1 MPAIQP
7 ALDIFDKFISIA
19 KELAK
24 LPQLVLPQY
33 RAAAQDLYEIAQK
46 LLTANEN
53 LSRWLYK
60 FLYFDF
66 RQQDARTKF
75 FDLMRDY
82 KTMKQGPEFRQLKFS
97 CGDIATIYYR
107 NIASKLGDWLS
118 DQTKLNEAQSMF
130 VALGDVDSDLVSFTY
145 DQVVTALDN
154 ALDDIEGRVEADAID
169 GAELRRLQAKA
180 DMKDITKR
188 LEAFAGALSEL
199 VVSFANIARA
209 PVTLGR
215 P

>member
-1 MPAIQP
+1 MPAIKP
-7 ALDIFDKFISIA
+7 ALETFDKFIEIA

-33 RAAAQDLYEIAQK
+33 QDAARDLYEIAQK

-66 RQQDARTKF
+66 RQSDARGKF
-75 FDLMRDY
+75 LELLRDY

-97 CGDIATIYYR
+97 CGDIAAIYYR
-107 NIASKLGDWLS
+107 NIASKLGAWLS
-118 DQTKLNEAQSMF
+118 DQRKLEEAQGMF
-130 VALGDVDSDLVSFTY
+130 AALSDADRDLVSFTY
-145 DQVVTALDN
+145 DQVVKALDGAIADMERDVEAS
-154 ALDDIEGRVEADAID
+154 ALDD
-169 GAELRRLQAKA
+169 AERRRLEAKA
-180 DMKDITKR
+180 EMTDVTER

-199 VVSFANIARA
+199 VLEFASVARA
-209 PVTLGR
+209 PVTLRGS
-215 P
+215 

>member
-75 FDLMRDY
+75 FDLIRDY

-97 CGDIATIYYR
+97 CGDISAIYYR
-107 NIASKLGDWLS
+107 NIASKLGNWLS
-118 DQTKLNEAQSMF
+118 DQTKLEEAQGMF
-130 VALGDVDSDLVSFTY
+130 AALSDADSDLVSFTY
-145 DQVVTALDN
+145 DQVVKALDN
-154 ALDDIEGRVEADAID
+154 AVNDIETRVEAETMND
-169 GAELRRLQAKA
+169 AELRRLQAKA
-180 DMKDITKR
+180 DMKDVTER
-188 LEAFAGALSEL
+188 LEVFAGALSEL
-199 VVSFANIARA
+199 VISFAGIARA
-209 PVTLGR
+209 PVTVGR